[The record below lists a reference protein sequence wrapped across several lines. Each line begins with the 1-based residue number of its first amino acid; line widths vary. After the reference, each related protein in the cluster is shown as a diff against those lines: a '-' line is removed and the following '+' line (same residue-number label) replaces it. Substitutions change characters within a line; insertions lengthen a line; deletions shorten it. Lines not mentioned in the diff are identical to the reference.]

1 MPDFSTFL
9 NTPTSRAIVQEG
21 LLERA
26 FHDVLFPNM
35 IFRGE
40 VSAVPWP
47 AEAGDT
53 YVFSGDGLM
62 APDARP
68 IRPGEDPT
76 PESYSVE
83 QWEAELHTFGKAIDT
98 HMPTATM
105 AIANLFMQNIRK
117 LGLQAAQTLNI
128 IVRNRMYNTAESG
141 WTVTNSTNGGAAS
154 TSLPVKRLNGFTRAR
169 RPDLAAGSKVRF
181 NQVSSSNPLVITVN
195 GVANTVV
202 GYTPDTT
209 GDEVGPG
216 TLTLGT
222 AINWAAREAVLASDR
237 SEVVWVG
244 GGDQV
249 DDISSTDLPRL
260 QDVRSMVAKLQINNV
275 PRYQDGSYHC
285 HIDPTSQTSMLAD
298 TEIARML
305 TGRPE
310 HYMYKDMV
318 LGQMLGVSFV
328 MNNQCPYAQTVYP
341 NDKVTYSQQ
350 DPFAGELTS
359 DGTSTGTNIH
369 RMLFTGRGGIME
381 YYRDPMMYLTDAGM
395 LGKMTNTSVTND
407 GVEIVADRVK
417 MIILAPQN
425 RFQDIVKASWRL
437 DADWPTRTD
446 ATAPGTNARYKRMAV
461 LVHGE

>member
-9 NTPTSRAIVQEG
+9 NTPTTRAIVQEG

-26 FHDVLFPNM
+26 FHDVLFPNL

-76 PESYSVE
+76 PQSYAVE
-83 QWEAELHTFGKAIDT
+83 QWEAELHTYGSAIDT

-105 AIANLFMQNIRK
+105 AIANLFLQNIRK

-128 IVRNRMYNTAESG
+128 IVRDRMYNTAESG
-141 WTVTNSTNGGAAS
+141 WTVADGAAS
-154 TSLPVKRLNGFTRAR
+154 GGSSASLRVKRLNGFTRAR

-181 NQVSSSNPLVITVN
+181 NTVSSSNPLAITV
-195 GVANTVV
+195 GGTAASVV
-202 GYTPDTT
+202 GFTPDTA

-216 TLTLGT
+216 ILTL
-222 AINWAAREAVLASDR
+222 AVAMNWSDRAAVLASDR
-237 SEVVWVG
+237 SEVSFVG
-244 GGDQV
+244 GGTSV
-249 DDISSTDLPRL
+249 NDIGSTDLPRL
-260 QDVRSMVAKLQINNV
+260 QDIRTVVSKLQINNV
-275 PRYQDGSYHC
+275 PRFQDGTYHV
-285 HIDPTSQTSMLAD
+285 HIDPNSQTAILAD
-298 TEIARML
+298 TEIQRML

-310 HYMYKDMV
+310 HYMYRDMV
-318 LGQMLGVSFV
+318 LGMMLGCSFV
-328 MNNQCPYAQTVYP
+328 MNNQCPYVNTVYP
-341 NDKVTYSQQ
+341 NDGTTFSQQ
-350 DPFAGELTS
+350 DPFAGELYS
-359 DGTSTGTNIH
+359 DGTTSGTPIH
-369 RMLFTGRGGIME
+369 RMLFTGRGGMME

-395 LGKMTNTSVTND
+395 LGKMTDVQVSND
-407 GVEIVADRVK
+407 GISIVAERVK

-425 RFQDIVKASWRL
+425 RFQDLVKASWRL
-437 DADWPTRTD
+437 DADWPARTD
-446 ATAPGTNARYKRMAV
+446 ATAPGTSARYKRWSL
-461 LVHGE
+461 LVHGA